1 MARTNLPLTPL
12 VANSGV
18 AEPAGTAIDQANGMN
33 IALASSAIPAAGGAR
48 HLILQIKNTFAGT
61 KVVTIRAGVNPPSMR
76 AGVGDITFTAV
87 ASANTFIGPFEAGRV
102 LQADGSINVDFASG
116 ITGTVNAFLVPR
128 TF

>member
-12 VANSGV
+12 VGNSGV

-33 IALASSAIPAAGGAR
+33 IALASTAIPAAGGPR
-48 HLILQIKNTFAGT
+48 HLILQVKNTFAGT
-61 KVVTIRAGVNPPSMR
+61 KVITIGAGVNPPAMR
-76 AGVGDITFTAV
+76 SALGAITFTCP
-87 ASANTFIGPFEAGRV
+87 ASSNTFVGPFEAARV

-116 ITGTVNAFLVPR
+116 ITGTINAFLVPR